1 MFYIYLILF
10 SMLTAIGL
18 IFYRKI
24 SLMNPIFWFI
34 VFNWIMGVGVLF
46 LLDFENK
53 IDVIHANLT
62 LATLACFCI
71 GAFFSVRVFSIDRL
85 YSKFWKSDK
94 IILDIDVK
102 TAVVFFV
109 ISAIASFIYYKMVG
123 YNLFFSAILGG
134 GVDDFTT
141 MRLEAY
147 AGESYFAPGYF
158 NQFKNTL
165 LPITYIYLIFALKS
179 GLKKKIFIFFGASIV
194 LYSLLGT
201 GQRTFLVMAFI
212 LYFFILFGVN
222 KGKINYTYLTI
233 IFCIVLVFFGFG
245 SVLLGRTENLSFA
258 DTISQFFYRI
268 FASNQYTSVVGF
280 QYIYD
285 KDIIVGSDWFK
296 SFTGILPGMK
306 GSTISSEVFSVI
318 FGSTRGTAPLST
330 WGSFYYNFG
339 FFGTCLG
346 AFILAWFYS
355 YFYYVF
361 LTGNPNLFRVV
372 LYGGLFLYLSI
383 WLAGSPMQIINNGAL
398 AVLLLLLIRRLRFG
412 KIGNH

>member
-1 MFYIYLILF
+1 MFIIYLLCFSIL
-10 SMLTAIGL
+10 TIIGL
-18 IFYRKI
+18 LLFRNIN
-24 SLMNPIFWFI
+24 LMNPVFWFI

-46 LLDFENK
+46 LLNFENK
-53 IDVIHANLT
+53 VDLVHANLT
-62 LATLACFCI
+62 IATLLFFCI
-71 GAFFSVRVFSIDRL
+71 GSFFSVRFFSIDKL
-85 YSKFWKSDK
+85 YNNFWDRNKY
-94 IILDIDVK
+94 ILDFDVK
-102 TAVVFFV
+102 IAVLFFV
-109 ISAIASFIYYKMVG
+109 VSAAASLLYYKMVG
-123 YNLFFSAILGG
+123 YNLFFSALLGG
-134 GVDDFTT
+134 EVDDFTT

-165 LPITYIYLIFALKS
+165 LPITYIYLLFALKD
-179 GLKKKIFIFFGASIV
+179 GLNKKLFAAFGGVIV
-194 LYSLLGT
+194 IYSLLGT

-212 LYFFILFGVN
+212 LYLFIWFGVSR
-222 KGKINYTYLTI
+222 GRINYTYL
-233 IFCIVLVFFGFG
+233 FLMFGIVLIFFGFG
-245 SVLLGRTENLSFA
+245 SVLLGRTDNLSFSE
-258 DTISQFFYRI
+258 TVSQFFYRV

-306 GSTISSEVFSVI
+306 GSTISSEIFSVI

-355 YFYYVF
+355 YFYYLF
-361 LTGNPNLFRVV
+361 LTGNSNLFRVV

-398 AVLLLLLIRRLRFG
+398 AVLILLLIRRLRFG
-412 KIGNH
+412 KVGSY

>member
-1 MFYIYLILF
+1 
-10 SMLTAIGL
+10 MLTLIGL
-18 IFYRKI
+18 IFFRKI

-34 VFNWIMGVGVLF
+34 IFNWVMGVGVLF
-46 LLDFENK
+46 LLNFEND
-53 IDVIHANLT
+53 IDIVHANLT
-62 LATLACFCI
+62 LMTLLFFCI
-71 GAFFSVRVFSIDRL
+71 GAFFSIKFFNIDGL
-85 YSKFWKSDK
+85 YIKFWNRDK
-94 IILDIDVK
+94 IITKFDIK
-102 TAVVFFV
+102 
-109 ISAIASFIYYKMVG
+109 IASIFFFISVIASLIYYKLVG
-123 YNLFFSAILGG
+123 YNLFFSALLGG
-134 GVDDFTT
+134 GVDDFTS

-165 LPITYIYLIFALKS
+165 LPITFIYLIFALKS
-179 GLKKKIFIFFGASIV
+179 GFKKNIFIILGAAIV

-222 KGKINYTYLTI
+222 RSKINYTYLTLM
-233 IFCIVLVFFGFG
+233 FSVVLVFFGFG
-245 SVLLGRTENLSFA
+245 SVLLGRTEDLSFV
-258 DTISQFFYRI
+258 DTVSQFFYRV

-285 KDIIVGSDWFK
+285 KDIIIGSDWLK
-296 SFTGILPGMK
+296 SLTGVLPGMK
-306 GSTISSEVFSVI
+306 GSTISSEIFAVI

-355 YFYYVF
+355 YFYYIF
-361 LTGNPNLFRVV
+361 ISGNSNLLRVV

-398 AVLLLLLIRRLRFG
+398 AVLILLLIRRLRFE
-412 KIGNH
+412 KTGNY